1 MTESTV
7 NAQVILNTPNKLT
20 IYIYWPIVPKKNSK
34 QIVRGR
40 LISSSR
46 YLKWHKELTDILWGN
61 TRLYDKFP
69 CKISI
74 TSIVGTRVKSDI
86 DNATSSI
93 LDLFTDLWII
103 PDDNRFIVPEL
114 NVLNVWYAKNCFITK
129 VVMEPYTNNSYDIT
143 DDHKDENLEKFTHYL
158 DWYALNKWN

>member
-1 MTESTV
+1 MILPTARVTMNTE
-7 NAQVILNTPNKLT
+7 NKLV
-20 IYIYWPIVPKKNSK
+20 IYIYWPVVPKKNSK
-34 QIVRGR
+34 QIVRWR

-46 YLKWHKELTDILWGN
+46 YLKWQKEIMKALWDIVFF
-61 TRLYDKFP
+61 YDKFP

-93 LDLFTDLWII
+93 LDLFTDLWIL
-103 PDDNRFIVPEL
+103 PDDNRFVVPEL

-129 VVMEPYTNNSYDIT
+129 VVVEPYTSNSYEIT
-143 DDHKDENLEKFTHYL
+143 NDHKDEDLIQYNHYL
-158 DWYALNKWN
+158 DSYILK

>member
-1 MTESTV
+1 MNETYAKV
-7 NAQVILNTPNKLT
+7 ALNKPDKLI

-61 TRLYDKFP
+61 IRLYDNFP

-114 NVLNVWYAKNCFITK
+114 SVLNVWYA
-129 VVMEPYTNNSYDIT
+129 DIT
-143 DDHKDENLEKFTHYL
+143 IDHKDENLEKFTHYL

>member
-1 MTESTV
+1 MNETYAKV
-7 NAQVILNTPNKLT
+7 ALNKPDKLI

-46 YLKWHKELTDILWGN
+46 YLKWHKELTDTLWGN
-61 TRLYDKFP
+61 IRLYDNFP

-114 NVLNVWYAKNCFITK
+114 SVLNVWYAKNCFITK
-129 VVMEPYTNNSYDIT
+129 VVMEPYATNPYDISI
-143 DDHKDENLEKFTHYL
+143 DHKDENLEKFTHYL

>member
-1 MTESTV
+1 MTETMTDALV
-7 NAQVILNTPNKLT
+7 DYNTEDML
-20 IYIYWPIVPKKNSK
+20 IVYIYWPIVPKKNSK

-46 YLKWHKELTDILWGN
+46 YLKWHKELTDILWR
-61 TRLYDKFP
+61 TVWKFDKFP

-93 LDLFTDLWII
+93 LDLFTDLGII

-114 NVLNVWYAKNCFITK
+114 KVHNVWYAKNCFITK
-129 VVMEPYTNNSYDIT
+129 VVLEPYTNNSYDIT
-143 DDHKDENLEKFTHYL
+143 DDHKDKDLNNYVHYL
-158 DWYALNKWN
+158 DWYAIKEWN

>member
-1 MTESTV
+1 MSESVV

-46 YLKWHKELTDILWGN
+46 YLKWHKELTDILWKED
-61 TRLYDKFP
+61 RLYDKFP

-143 DDHKDENLEKFTHYL
+143 DDHKDKDLKNYVHYL

>member
-1 MTESTV
+1 MSESVV
-7 NAQVILNTPNKLT
+7 NAQVILNTPDKLT

-46 YLKWHKELTDILWGN
+46 YLKWHKELTDILWKEE
-61 TRLYDKFP
+61 RLYDKFP

-129 VVMEPYTNNSYDIT
+129 VVMEPYTNNSYDVT

>member
-7 NAQVILNTPNKLT
+7 NAQIILNTPNKLT

-61 TRLYDKFP
+61 IRLYDKFP

>member
-1 MTESTV
+1 MSESVV

-74 TSIVGTRVKSDI
+74 ISIVGTRVKSDI

-93 LDLFTDLWII
+93 LDLFTDLWIL

-129 VVMEPYTNNSYDIT
+129 VVMEPYTNNPYDVT
-143 DDHKDENLEKFTHYL
+143 TDHKDENLEKFTHYL
-158 DWYALNKWN
+158 NWYALNKWN